1 MRDFESNSS
10 RIIRRKRIL
19 VLVIVGIAIIAGA
32 ILLNRIIDLRE
43 RALTI
48 EEERNQGVYEED
60 MNLVRYGGKW
70 YRQNPDLDTIL
81 LIGVDNVLDSS
92 IDDADGVAN
101 GSDDA
106 TDDADADA
114 GESDDATDD
123 AGADAEKVTKQ
134 SDFLLLVTIDE
145 KNKSYEA
152 LQINR
157 DTMANV
163 PQLDLTGEEY
173 GTENQQIAL
182 AYTYGETEVESC
194 RNTVNAVSNL
204 LYGIDINHYICIS
217 MDTVP
222 LINDLVGGV
231 PVLVEDD
238 FSGVDPSIVQGETI
252 TLKGNQALTF
262 VRARGSMQD
271 PTNIARME
279 RQRTYMH
286 SLHEQA
292 ISKAN
297 SDSDFV
303 MRSLMELSPHITSDC
318 TVNEMAKMFDVA
330 LNHET
335 NEIKTIEGEA
345 VIINDYM
352 EYHADENALQKQIID
367 LFFVEK

>member
-1 MRDFESNSS
+1 MRDYESNSS

-81 LIGVDNVLDSS
+81 LIGVDNVLNSS
-92 IDDADGVAN
+92 LDG
-101 GSDDA
+101 
-106 TDDADADA
+106 ADADA
-114 GESDDATDD
+114 GDAD
-123 AGADAEKVTKQ
+123 ADAEKVTKQ

-238 FSGVDPSIVQGETI
+238 FSSVDPSIVQGETI

-303 MRSLMELSPHITSDC
+303 MRSLMELSPYITSDC